1 MLRFGFTFNLFD
13 FFKDFVIFRLQSVD
27 FVNPLAGFAVSS
39 GNTMF
44 PLLVIFGDLLFCFG
58 DFRLERFRL
67 FYQRFCG
74 FRLDI
79 SVVRFEIF
87 IFRAQSFDFGYLLFD
102 FGICFI
108 DIILQPFHL
117 RRRLVDLLAA
127 ESLLYSLVHARYRFI
142 HHVRCFIHAVR
153 VKFCV
158 KFERAVNHSITSR
171 YPKSLLSA
179 SLSACSRAEYLRSM
193 SIIFLCSL

>member
-1 MLRFGFTFNLFD
+1 MFRFGFTFNLFD
-13 FFKDFVIFRLQSVD
+13 FFKDFVIFRLQAVD

-39 GNTMF
+39 GNAMF

-58 DFRLERFRL
+58 DFRFERFRL

-108 DIILQPFHL
+108 DIVLQPFHL
-117 RRRLVDLLAA
+117 RRRPVNFLAA
-127 ESLLYSLVHARYRFI
+127 ERLFDALI
-142 HHVRCFIHAVR
+142 H
-153 VKFCV
+153 
-158 KFERAVNHSITSR
+158 T
-171 YPKSLLSA
+171 
-179 SLSACSRAEYLRSM
+179 
-193 SIIFLCSL
+193 